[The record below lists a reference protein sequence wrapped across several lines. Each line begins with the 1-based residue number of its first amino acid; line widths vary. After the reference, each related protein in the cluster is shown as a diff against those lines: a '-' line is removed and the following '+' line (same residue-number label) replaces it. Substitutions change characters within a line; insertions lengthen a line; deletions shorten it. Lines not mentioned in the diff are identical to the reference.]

1 MLNLSKCARQQ
12 NFVAAADWL
21 KTLFLFLAVIF
32 LFPLTLTARQK
43 KNDLSIF
50 TGAAELFSVI
60 SQINNQTTELLAGQ
74 TITRQ
79 IAPGET
85 HFYTVT
91 LSAGQFLNAVSNAKF
106 DAVLSLYDSA
116 GKVLNEV
123 DYTTGRRDFRRMLFV
138 AETGGNYQLRV
149 RKSETVNSASEY
161 TIKIEELRTA
171 TVQDEANIAAER
183 IFGEA
188 SRLSVKDD
196 GEAKKQAAAKYEEA
210 LSLFRKNGD
219 RLGEA
224 RTLTKLGEML
234 ASSLS
239 DYKRAL
245 EYDNQ
250 ALPIWRELK
259 DRTEEAAALNEIGL
273 CLDNLGDWQKGLDYY
288 NQALPIRREVKDIF
302 GEAVTLDS
310 IGAVYSN
317 LGDQQKGIDYFM
329 QALPLRRLAGDPSG
343 EAVTL
348 GNIAASSRYLGEN
361 EKALDFYGQQLK
373 ISRLIKSRDDE
384 AYALDGIATI
394 YAGQGESQK
403 ALDYFNEALTL
414 ARSTG
419 ERETQ
424 AGALSKI
431 GAVYSTLGDTSRALE
446 FYNLSLQIR
455 RETGDRRGE
464 SLTLTNIGNIN
475 MRLKD
480 YAKALEFYTQSLA
493 LSRAIKN
500 PATESQSLNAIG
512 NAYYALGDKSN
523 ALRYQTEALPIAR
536 ASKFIFSEAVIVN
549 SLGIIYRDA
558 GEWTKAL
565 ESFNRALELN
575 RALGNKYA
583 QAATLYHLAILEK
596 RRGQLNDALTQV
608 ESALAIVESFRSNI
622 AGNALRTSY
631 LASVQDYYNLRTEI
645 LMRLHKERPDGNFDA
660 LALES
665 AEKTRARSLID
676 LLNESHADIK
686 QGVDTALLEQE
697 KALRLTLAAKSNY
710 QTRILGGKHTA
721 EQETAINEEI
731 KKLSDEYEKIE
742 TEIRVKSPRYAAL
755 TQPTITSVKEI
766 QTQILDRDTVL
777 LEYAL
782 GEETS
787 YLWVVSQNSLISF
800 ELPKRADIE
809 NVARQMYEILTTRNQ
824 NPEDETDEQRN
835 SRISRTEKDFSA
847 ASIALSKMILAP
859 AAAELKN
866 KRLLIV
872 ADGALQYVPFAALES
887 QNPKIEARFLVETNE
902 IVALPSA
909 STLALLRSESANK
922 PKIKTNSIA
931 IVADPV
937 FDADDLRV
945 SRIAEAQTKLSGN
958 LSQNALTGSQNPA
971 SKTTPNIER
980 ATRETGLE
988 NFARLRFSRDEA
1000 AAISALAPRRNL
1012 FEAMD
1017 FAASKKNVLSDDFG
1031 KHRIIHLATHGLINS
1046 QNPELSG
1053 IVLSLVDEK
1062 GDAQDGFLR
1071 LFEIYNLK
1079 LETDLVVLSACQTA
1093 LGRDVRGEGLI
1104 GLTRGF
1110 MYAGAPRVVASLW
1123 SIDDRA
1129 TAELMKKFYVRM
1141 LRDKM
1146 SPANA
1151 LRAAQIEMLKTV
1163 RWQNPYY
1170 WAAFTLQGEWK

>member
-1 MLNLSKCARQQ
+1 VLSDAR
-12 NFVAAADWL
+12 
-21 KTLFLFLAVIF
+21 
-32 LFPLTLTARQK
+32 
-43 KNDLSIF
+43 
-50 TGAAELFSVI
+50 
-60 SQINNQTTELLAGQ
+60 
-74 TITRQ
+74 
-79 IAPGET
+79 
-85 HFYTVT
+85 
-91 LSAGQFLNAVSNAKF
+91 F

-116 GKVLNEV
+116 GEALTEV
-123 DYTTGRRDFRRMLFV
+123 DYTTGRRNFRRILFA
-138 AETGGNYQLRV
+138 AETSGNYQLRV
-149 RKSETVNSASEY
+149 RKPETANASSEY

-171 TVQDEANIAAER
+171 TEQDKANIIVER

-196 GEAKKQAAAKYEEA
+196 GEAKKQAAVKYEEA
-210 LSLFRKNGD
+210 LQLFRKNSD

-224 RTLTKLGEML
+224 RTLTKIGEML
-234 ASSLS
+234 ASSLN

-259 DRTEEAAALNEIGL
+259 DRIEEGAALNEIGL

-288 NQALPIRREVKDIF
+288 NQALPIRREVKDMF

-329 QALPLRRLAGDPSG
+329 QALPLRRLAGDMSG
-343 EAVTL
+343 EAITL

-384 AYALDGIATI
+384 AYALDGLASL
-394 YAGQGESQK
+394 YAAQGEPQK
-403 ALDYFNEALTL
+403 ALNYFNEALAL
-414 ARSTG
+414 ARSIG
-419 ERETQ
+419 ERDTE

-431 GAVYSTLGDTSRALE
+431 GAVYSTLGDTTRALE
-446 FYNLSLQIR
+446 FYNSALQIR
-455 RETGDRRGE
+455 REIGDRRGE
-464 SLTLTNIGNIN
+464 SVILTNIGNIN

-500 PATESQSLNAIG
+500 PVTESQSLNTIG

-523 ALRYQTEALPIAR
+523 ALKYQTEALPIAR
-536 ASKFIFSEAVIVN
+536 ASKFMSAEAGIVN

-558 GEWTKAL
+558 DDWVKAI
-565 ESFNRALELN
+565 EYFNRALELN
-575 RALGNKYA
+575 RALGNRYA

-596 RRGQLNDALTQV
+596 RRGQFGDALTQV
-608 ESALAIVESFRSNI
+608 ESALAIVETFRSNI

-645 LMRLHKERPDGNFDA
+645 LMRLHKERPEGDFDL

-665 AEKTRARSLID
+665 AEKARARSLID

-686 QGVDTALLEQE
+686 QGVDKTLLEQE
-697 KALRLTLAAKSNY
+697 KSLRLTLAAKSNY

-721 EQETAINEEI
+721 EQETAINQEI
-731 KKLSDEYEKIE
+731 KKLSDEYEKTE

-755 TQPTITSVKEI
+755 TQPTTISVKEI
-766 QTQILDRDTVL
+766 QSQILDRDTVL

-787 YLWVVSQNSLISF
+787 YLWVVSQNSLTSF

-809 NVARQMYEILTTRNQ
+809 NAARRIYEILTTRNLH
-824 NPEDETDEQRN
+824 PKDETDEQRIF
-835 SRISRTEKDFSA
+835 RISQSEKDFSA

-859 AAAELKN
+859 VAAELQN

-872 ADGALQYVPFAALES
+872 ADGALQYIPFAALES
-887 QNPKIEARFLVETNE
+887 QNKKNEARFLVETNE
-902 IVALPSA
+902 IVTLPSA
-909 STLALLRSESANK
+909 STLALLRSESADK

-937 FDADDLRV
+937 FAADDLRV
-945 SRIAEAQTKLSGN
+945 SKSAEAQTKTFGN
-958 LSQNALTGSQNPA
+958 TSQTVSTKIENPA
-971 SKTTPNIER
+971 SEAMPNTER
-980 ATRETGLE
+980 ATRETGFE

-1000 AAISALAPRRNL
+1000 AAISALAPRQNL

-1053 IVLSLVDEK
+1053 VVLSLVDEK
-1062 GDAQDGFLR
+1062 GNAQDGFLR

-1079 LETDLVVLSACQTA
+1079 LESDLVVLSACQTA

-1141 LRDKM
+1141 LREKL

-1151 LRAAQIEMLKTV
+1151 LRMAQIEMLKSA